1 MMMMNFL
8 KERKVNNKRLTVV
21 LGPTAVGKTDYAID
35 LALKYGCPI
44 LSCDSRQIFSEMRI
58 GTAPPSPEQLEKVK
72 HYFIFSHSVLD
83 YYSAGQYELDAMEL
97 LSELFQTYDDIIM
110 VGGSGLY
117 ADALCYGLDDFPA
130 ADQQLR
136 KTLTEQAFGTEF
148 PALQQRLRELD
159 PDSLNFIDISNKQRV
174 IRALEVTLSTGKKY
188 SSFRTAPRKKR
199 FFEIERFALNM
210 PREILYDRINR
221 RVDMMVEQGLV
232 REVQDLIEYRDM
244 PALRTVGYKEIFEYL
259 DGDISLER
267 AIDLIKRD
275 TRRYAK
281 RQVTYFAKERQV
293 EVQL

>member
-1 MMMMNFL
+1 
-8 KERKVNNKRLTVV
+8 
-21 LGPTAVGKTDYAID
+21 
-35 LALKYGCPI
+35 
-44 LSCDSRQIFSEMRI
+44 
-58 GTAPPSPEQLEKVK
+58 
-72 HYFIFSHSVLD
+72 
-83 YYSAGQYELDAMEL
+83 MEL
-97 LSELFQTYDDIIM
+97 LSELFQKYDDIIM

-232 REVQDLIEYRDM
+232 QEVQDLIDYRDM

>member
-72 HYFIFSHSVLD
+72 HYFIFSHSVSD

-97 LSELFQTYDDIIM
+97 LSELFQKYDDIIM

-130 ADQQLR
+130 ADQELR

-188 SSFRTAPRKKR
+188 SSFRTSPRKKR